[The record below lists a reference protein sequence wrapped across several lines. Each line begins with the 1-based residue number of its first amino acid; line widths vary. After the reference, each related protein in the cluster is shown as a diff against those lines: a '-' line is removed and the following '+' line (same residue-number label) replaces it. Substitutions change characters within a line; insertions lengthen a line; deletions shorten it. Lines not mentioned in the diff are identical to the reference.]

1 MGRFDNDVAIVT
13 GAGSG
18 IGQATVRRLASEG
31 VAVLACDR
39 DAAALEALASG
50 GHGRVE
56 TLVFDVTSRQGW
68 QDAVT
73 RVKDAFGSLTVLVNG
88 AGILRRN
95 TIENVSL
102 ETWNEVLAVNMT
114 GTFLGCQAAVPL
126 MRRGRGAIVNISSVS
141 GQRGDADLCA
151 YDASKGAVR
160 GFTRELAAWLA
171 RRGDPVRCNAIF
183 PGIIDTSMVRTFF
196 ADNPDAEPEWQA
208 VNPGGSYGTA
218 DDVAA
223 LIAFLASSDA
233 SFTTGGEY
241 NVDGG
246 ATA

>member
-1 MGRFDNDVAIVT
+1 MTRFQNDVAIVT

-18 IGQATVRRLASEG
+18 IGQATVSRLASEG

-39 DAAALEALASG
+39 DGAALDAVLSAG
-50 GHGRVE
+50 AGRVE
-56 TLVFDVTSRQGW
+56 AMAFDVTSRHGW
-68 QDAVT
+68 NDAVASA
-73 RVKDAFGSLTVLVNG
+73 VSAFGALTILVNG
-88 AGILRRN
+88 AGILRRD
-95 TIENVSL
+95 TIENVAL
-102 ETWNEVLAVNMT
+102 ESWNEVLSVNIT
-114 GTFLGCQAAVPL
+114 GTFLGCQAAVPA
-126 MRRGRGAIVNISSVS
+126 MRKGRGAIVNISSVS

-160 GFTRELAAWLA
+160 GFTRELAAYLA

-183 PGIIDTSMVRTFF
+183 PGIIDTAMVRTFF

-208 VNPGGSYGTA
+208 VNPIGRYGTA

-233 SFTTGGEY
+233 SFCTGGEY

>member
-18 IGQATVRRLASEG
+18 IGQATALRLASEG

-39 DAAALEALASG
+39 DGAALDAVLTGGQGRIEAMA
-50 GHGRVE
+50 
-56 TLVFDVTSRQGW
+56 FDVTSRQGW
-68 QDAVT
+68 QEAVAT
-73 RVKDAFGSLTVLVNG
+73 AKQSFGALTILVNG

-95 TIENVSL
+95 TIESVSL
-102 ETWNEVLAVNMT
+102 ETWNEVLSVNLT

-126 MRRGRGAIVNISSVS
+126 MRAGRGAIVNISSVS

-183 PGIIDTSMVRTFF
+183 PGIIDTAMVRTFF

-208 VNPGGSYGTA
+208 VNPGGRYGTA

-233 SFTTGGEY
+233 GFSTGGEY

>member
-1 MGRFDNDVAIVT
+1 MARFQNDVALVT

-18 IGQATVRRLASEG
+18 IGQATARRLAGEG

-39 DAAALEALASG
+39 DGAALDALLGGPGRIEAMA
-50 GHGRVE
+50 
-56 TLVFDVTSRQGW
+56 FDVTSRKGW

-73 RVKDAFGSLTVLVNG
+73 TANQAFGRLTILVNG

-95 TIENVSL
+95 TIENVDL
-102 ETWNEVLAVNMT
+102 ETWNEVLSVNVT

-126 MRRGRGAIVNISSVS
+126 MRKGRGAIVNISSVS

-160 GFTRELAAWLA
+160 GFTRELAAYLA
-171 RRGDPVRCNAIF
+171 RRGDPVRCNAVF
-183 PGIIDTSMVRTFF
+183 PGIIDTAMVRTFF
-196 ADNPDAEPEWQA
+196 SDNPDAEPEWQA
-208 VNPGGSYGTA
+208 VNPAGRYGTA
-218 DDVAA
+218 ADVAA
-223 LIAFLASSDA
+223 LIAFLASADA
-233 SFTTGGEY
+233 SFCTGGEF